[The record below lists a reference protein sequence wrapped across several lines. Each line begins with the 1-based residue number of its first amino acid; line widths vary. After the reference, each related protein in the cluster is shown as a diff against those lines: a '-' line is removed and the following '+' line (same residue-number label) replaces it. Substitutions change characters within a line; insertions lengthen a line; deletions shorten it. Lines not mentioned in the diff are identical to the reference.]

1 MNIEK
6 VFTTLKKYNFTEY
19 EAKVYIALLKQNPMN
34 GNEIA
39 IHSGVPS
46 PKVYETLKR
55 MTERGT
61 VFCVS
66 DGSTSLKKLYVP
78 LPYDELLTAIETDF
92 IQDNAFLGD
101 YFEGLSKEKDV
112 NWSELYH
119 IDGYAAS
126 LDTLRE
132 LINESVT
139 TIYISCW
146 NNELDVLIG
155 EMINAHNRGVTII
168 SITFDKVEH
177 NLPWQH
183 YQHHIGDFS
192 DRRHLGELSC
202 VLDDRRVFILHS
214 SKDKAHSIISSHTAL
229 TRTTVN
235 YIRHDIYINQV
246 VEDFHESLVQKYGP
260 QFEKLLDRF

>member
-6 VFTTLKKYNFTEY
+6 VYTTLKKYNFTEY
-19 EAKVYIALLKQNPMN
+19 EAKVYISLLKQHPMN

-66 DGSTSLKKLYVP
+66 DGTTSLKKLYVP
-78 LPYDELLTAIETDF
+78 LPYDELLTSIETEF
-92 IQDNAFLGD
+92 VQDSTFLD
-101 YFEGLSKEKDV
+101 SFFEGLSKEKDV

-126 LDTLRE
+126 LDTLQE
-132 LINESVT
+132 LINEATT
-139 TIYISCW
+139 TIYISFW
-146 NNELDVLIG
+146 NKELNVLMNELIA
-155 EMINAHNRGVTII
+155 AHERGVTIF
-168 SITFDKVEH
+168 SITFDQVESI
-177 NLPWQH
+177 LPWDH

-192 DRRHLGELSC
+192 DKRHLGELSC
-202 VLDDRRVFILHS
+202 VLDERRVFILHS
-214 SKDKAHSIISSHTAL
+214 TDESAHSIISSHTAL
-229 TRTTVN
+229 SRTTVN

-246 VEDFHESLVQKYGP
+246 VMDFRESLVQKYGL